1 MKIRKPIRNLRS
13 NKDMPTRVFDVV
25 IEGDKVDLEVKFNK
39 KKIERIAWDDVIHQ
53 VELAKAVQSIN

>member
-25 IEGDKVDLEVKFNK
+25 IEGDNVDLEIKLNNK
-39 KKIERIAWDDVIHQ
+39 KFERIAWDDVIYQ
-53 VELAKAVQSIN
+53 VELAKTDQ